1 MNKKKLVLISDFN
14 FALSYLKDSI
24 IPANIKVFDVITN
37 KKNQK
42 FLDLA
47 RTHKVKCKFHLVKK
61 LSASWIIKN
70 IDIKNSLF
78 ISAGSTW
85 IIEDEVI
92 KLLKE
97 NLLNIHQSPLPSLR
111 GSVATYVK
119 LFEIRAWQTSLH
131 VVKKKLDTGKIV
143 YTKDMFIGRENDTPL
158 KINNL
163 VQEKNRELLKEFLI
177 YYFIKKN
184 KISYSK
190 QNEFFSSYM
199 PRLKAEL
206 NGWIDWSLNVYEL
219 ERFIA
224 AFGNPYLGAKTM
236 LHGIQVDLF
245 DAELSCMEASRHP
258 FENGMVIRKFMNMA
272 VVSVEGGSLY
282 IKKILHKK
290 KNIID
295 KIKPGDILY
304 TTVEKINKQ
313 KRKNIFIDK
322 SKRIFKNKKIKIKKF
337 NLK

>member
-1 MNKKKLVLISDFN
+1 MIKKKLVIISDFY
-14 FALSYLKDSI
+14 FALPYLKESI
-24 IPANIKVFDVITN
+24 IPSNIKEFDIITN
-37 KKNQK
+37 KRNPK
-42 FLDLA
+42 FLEL
-47 RTHKVKCKFHLVKK
+47 VKTNKIDCKFHLVNK
-61 LSASWIIKN
+61 LSARWIKKN
-70 IDIKNSLF
+70 IDIKNSLV

-85 IIEDEVI
+85 IIKDEII

-111 GSVATYVK
+111 GSVASYVK

-131 VVKKKLDTGKIV
+131 VVKKQLDKGKIV
-143 YTKDMFIGRENDTPL
+143 HSKDIFIGKENDTPL

-163 VQEKNRELLKEFLI
+163 IQKKNRELLKEFLI
-177 YYFIKKN
+177 NYFIKKN

-199 PRLKAEL
+199 PRLKAQL

-219 ERFIA
+219 ERFIG
-224 AFGNPYLGAKTM
+224 AFGDPYSGAKTM
-236 LHGIQVDLF
+236 IHGKQVDLF
-245 DAELSCMEASRHP
+245 DVELSCMEASRHP
-258 FENGMVIRKFMNMA
+258 FENGMVIRKFLDTI

-282 IKKILHKK
+282 IRKILLRK

-295 KIKPGDILY
+295 KIKPGDIFY
-304 TTVEKINKQ
+304 TKVEKINQQ

-322 SKRIFKNKKIKIKKF
+322 SQRIFTNKKIKIKKI
-337 NLK
+337 

>member
-1 MNKKKLVLISDFN
+1 MIKKKLVIISDFY
-14 FALSYLKDSI
+14 FALSYLKESI
-24 IPANIKVFDVITN
+24 IPSSIKEFDIITN
-37 KKNQK
+37 KRNPK
-42 FLDLA
+42 FLEL
-47 RTHKVKCKFHLVKK
+47 VKSNKIDCKFHLVNK
-61 LSASWIIKN
+61 LSARWIKKN
-70 IDIKNSLF
+70 IDIKNSLV

-85 IIEDEVI
+85 IIKDEII

-111 GSVATYVK
+111 GSVASYVK

-131 VVKKKLDTGKIV
+131 VVKKQLDKGKIV
-143 YTKDMFIGRENDTPL
+143 HSKDIFIGKENDTPL

-163 VQEKNRELLKEFLI
+163 IQKKNRELLKEFLI
-177 YYFIKKN
+177 NYFIKKN

-199 PRLKAEL
+199 PRLKAQL

-219 ERFIA
+219 ERFIG
-224 AFGNPYLGAKTM
+224 AFGDPYSGAKTM
-236 LHGIQVDLF
+236 IHGKQVELF
-245 DAELSCMEASRHP
+245 DVELSCMEASRHP
-258 FENGMVIRKFMNMA
+258 FENGMVIRKFLDTI

-282 IKKILHKK
+282 IRKILLSK

-295 KIKPGDILY
+295 KIKPGDIFY
-304 TTVEKINKQ
+304 TKVEKINQQ

-322 SKRIFKNKKIKIKKF
+322 SQRIFTNKKIKIKKI
-337 NLK
+337 